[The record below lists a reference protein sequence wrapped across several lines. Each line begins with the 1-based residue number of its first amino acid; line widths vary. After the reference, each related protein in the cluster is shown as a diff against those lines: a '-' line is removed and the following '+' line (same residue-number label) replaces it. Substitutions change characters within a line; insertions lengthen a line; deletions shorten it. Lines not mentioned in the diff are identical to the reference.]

1 MQTCRDFLYKFWKRG
16 VFIWKLFIYGRSET
30 SIDSTRQTA
39 SLNLIFRNIR
49 FLLNQPDA
57 FTNNVVKFL
66 SLSKPFAYIMHNV
79 GEKSSISEILAKE
92 AGKSGKED
100 RHTLCW
106 QIFSH
111 FGEISIPV
119 ETVYCTAHCTY
130 M

>member
-1 MQTCRDFLYKFWKRG
+1 MEIIYLQ
-16 VFIWKLFIYGRSET
+16 YGRSET

-39 SLNLIFRNIR
+39 SLNLIFSQSTV
-49 FLLNQPDA
+49 FLLNNPDA
-57 FTNNVVKFL
+57 FTRTNNVVKLL
-66 SLSKPFAYIMHNV
+66 SLSKPFAYIMHDV
-79 GEKSSISEILAKE
+79 GERSSISEILAEE

-111 FGEISIPV
+111 FGEIAIPV